1 MARVVST
8 LRPMEEGDVPAL
20 AVLERAVFPDPWSEN
35 AFREELAAPGRH
47 YLVAEQGGSIVGYG
61 GLMVVE
67 EDAHVVTLGVAP
79 EHRGHGLGTRLMLAL
94 ADQALAAGAAHL
106 TLDVRVSNAAAQSLY
121 RRFGFERV
129 GVRRHYYRD
138 EDALIMWALD
148 IDSPQ
153 YAARLAQIR
162 EGLA

>member
-1 MARVVST
+1 
-8 LRPMEEGDVPAL
+8 
-20 AVLERAVFPDPWSEN
+20 
-35 AFREELAAPGRH
+35 
-47 YLVAEQGGSIVGYG
+47 
-61 GLMVVE
+61 
-67 EDAHVVTLGVAP
+67 
-79 EHRGHGLGTRLMLAL
+79 
-94 ADQALAAGAAHL
+94 
-106 TLDVRVSNAAAQSLY
+106 VRVSNAAAQSLY